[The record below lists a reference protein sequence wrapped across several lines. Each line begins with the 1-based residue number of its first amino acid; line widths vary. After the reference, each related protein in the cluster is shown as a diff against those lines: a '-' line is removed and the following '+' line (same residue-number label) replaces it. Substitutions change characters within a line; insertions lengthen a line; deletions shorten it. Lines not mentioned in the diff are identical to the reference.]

1 MSVYLDAVLHPAIY
15 KRKRIFEQE
24 GWHLEADEQ
33 GNLSYNGVVF
43 NEMKGAL
50 SDPDRVLYDSVSEA
64 LFPDTAYGKESGGK
78 PRAIP
83 ELTYENFL
91 DTHARHYDLSNSYTF
106 LYGDL
111 DCERE
116 LSFIAQRFAAAEK
129 RDAGAPNP
137 LNLQAPVLPEPCSG
151 PHEHHSRQ
159 LQRWPG
165 YVLGTPDQRNKMM
178 AADILFDTPHGLQ

>member
-1 MSVYLDAVLHPAIY
+1 MQTFLNAMTYPDKTVYPVASTNVADLENLMSVYLDAVLHPAIY

-24 GWHLEADEQ
+24 RWHLEADEQ
-33 GNLSYNGVVF
+33 GNLSYNDVVF

-116 LSFIAQRFAAAEK
+116 LSFIAQRFARVARA
-129 RDAGAPNP
+129 
-137 LNLQAPVLPEPCSG
+137 LPG
-151 PHEHHSRQ
+151 PYEHHSRQ

-165 YVLGTPDQRNKMM
+165 LRAWNT
-178 AADILFDTPHGLQ
+178 

>member
-64 LFPDTAYGKESGGK
+64 LFPDTAYGKESLAK
-78 PRAIP
+78 IVDDSMAIK
-83 ELTYENFL
+83 Y
-91 DTHARHYDLSNSYTF
+91 AKGIRY
-106 LYGDL
+106 
-111 DCERE
+111 
-116 LSFIAQRFAAAEK
+116 
-129 RDAGAPNP
+129 
-137 LNLQAPVLPEPCSG
+137 
-151 PHEHHSRQ
+151 
-159 LQRWPG
+159 
-165 YVLGTPDQRNKMM
+165 
-178 AADILFDTPHGLQ
+178 

>member
-83 ELTYENFL
+83 RAHL
-91 DTHARHYDLSNSYTF
+91 
-106 LYGDL
+106 
-111 DCERE
+111 RE
-116 LSFIAQRFAAAEK
+116 LPRTPTLATTTSLTATPSSTATLTVSVSS
-129 RDAGAPNP
+129 PS
-137 LNLQAPVLPEPCSG
+137 LP
-151 PHEHHSRQ
+151 R
-159 LQRWPG
+159 
-165 YVLGTPDQRNKMM
+165 
-178 AADILFDTPHGLQ
+178 GLQLPRNAMQVPLIRLTCRHPCCPSLARSA